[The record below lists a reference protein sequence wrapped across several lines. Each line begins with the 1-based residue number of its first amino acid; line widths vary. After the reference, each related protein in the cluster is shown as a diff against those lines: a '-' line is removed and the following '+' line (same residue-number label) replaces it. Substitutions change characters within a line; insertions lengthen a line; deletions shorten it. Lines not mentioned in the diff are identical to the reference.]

1 MAGRQPGVRQLTALT
16 RILLL
21 GVSSSSS
28 SVGAFSF
35 TAGFLALLQALCA
48 AVTTSDLAET
58 QALLFCGA
66 SVTCDTGDPQCPTP
80 LALAE
85 RSGQRLQMEF
95 LLQNKTSGKGGPP

>member
-1 MAGRQPGVRQLTALT
+1 MWRPGVRQLTELS
-16 RILLL
+16 RLLL
-21 GVSSSSS
+21 PGVSSSSS
-28 SVGAFSF
+28 SVGAIGF
-35 TAGFLALLQALCA
+35 TRGLLALLQALCV

-95 LLQNKTSGKGGPP
+95 LLHNKTSGKDCPP